1 MGLENLSRVSQEG
14 TDGEARGDRSVIPTD
29 SFLSPADVDVE
40 LLPILRGAS
49 VKVAVTPPSL
59 RRPRPS
65 VCISSSASRRP
76 FIAAWAPCISR
87 HMSNKYLL

>member
-14 TDGEARGDRSVIPTD
+14 TDGETRGDRSVIPTD

-65 VCISSSASRRP
+65 VCISSSASPVHRRVGAVH
-76 FIAAWAPCISR
+76 IAA
-87 HMSNKYLL
+87 HE

>member
-14 TDGEARGDRSVIPTD
+14 TDGETRGDRSVIPTD
-29 SFLSPADVDVE
+29 SCLSPADVDVE

-59 RRPRPS
+59 RRPRPY
-65 VCISSSASRRP
+65 VFLRLRRP